1 MCNPTLVVAGL
12 SAGLQYQQSMAMQKN
27 ARDQEIR
34 QNQIAKNNQI
44 IRAKAEATKLK
55 LSTEKNLEK
64 LRLAEGESRR
74 RRATF
79 AVGKNYTGNTYNMLL
94 ANYYDQE
101 GQYRNTVLG
110 NIQKNVFQF
119 NRTQEALQANYEAQ
133 STYITTPDFLYTAGA
148 SALNFAGSY
157 YDYKAKQNQAGTNT
171 DYYSYKGLDTNNDG
185 IYEVET

>member
-12 SAGLQYQQSMAMQKN
+12 SAGMQYQQSMAMQKN
-27 ARDQEIR
+27 AQAQAIR
-34 QNQIAKNNQI
+34 QNEIAKNNQV
-44 IRAKAEATKLK
+44 IRAKAEALKLK
-55 LSTEKNLEK
+55 QSTEKNLEK
-64 LRLAEGESRR
+64 LRLAESESRR

-79 AVGKNYTGNTYNMLL
+79 ISGKNYTGNTYNMLL

-119 NRTQEALQANYEAQ
+119 NETQKALQANYEAQ
-133 STYITTPDFLYTAGA
+133 STYVTTPDFLYTAGA

-171 DYYSYKGLDTNNDG
+171 DYYSYRTPTDWTD
-185 IYEVET
+185 I

>member
-12 SAGLQYQQSMAMQKN
+12 SAGMQYQQGMAQQKAMQ
-27 ARDQEIR
+27 AQQIR

-44 IRAKAEATKLK
+44 QRSQAESLKLK
-55 LSTEKNLEK
+55 QSTEKNLEK

-79 AVGKNYTGNTYNMLL
+79 MTGKNYTGNTYNMLL

-119 NRTQEALQANYEAQ
+119 DRTQEALQTQYDAQ
-133 STYITTPDFLYTAGA
+133 ATYVTTPDFMYTAGA

-157 YDYKAKQNQAGTNT
+157 YDYKAKQNQAGTNV
-171 DYYSYKGLDTNNDG
+171 DKYSYRT
-185 IYEVET
+185 VEDWTDV